1 MGMLISN
8 FSSGGILGS
17 YIDCISVF
25 STKNY
30 KAFLSMLRDSSS
42 PEKYICACLKY
53 LLSTSE
59 KLLYNWNSNLHL
71 VQLGTSIQLHLFHC
85 LQTVSLLAGFTVQ
98 LEPMSSKAMS
108 TLGTEELGTR
118 NSEQG
123 DTFNSYFNQKQLK
136 YINDQH
142 KSVSRVDR
150 AQIKIS
156 LPLFKKEKR
165 NKQKNI
171 THTHTN
177 WDVGH

>member
-1 MGMLISN
+1 M
-8 FSSGGILGS
+8 
-17 YIDCISVF
+17 
-25 STKNY
+25 
-30 KAFLSMLRDSSS
+30 
-42 PEKYICACLKY
+42 PQY

-71 VQLGTSIQLHLFHC
+71 VQLGTSIQLHLFDC
-85 LQTVSLLAGFTVQ
+85 LQTVSLLAGFCVQ

-142 KSVSRVDR
+142 KSVSRVDK
-150 AQIKIS
+150 AQIKIP
-156 LPLFKKEKR
+156 LPPPFKKK
-165 NKQKNI
+165 NKQKKI
-171 THTHTN
+171 SHTHTH
-177 WDVGH
+177 WDVCPLK

>member
-1 MGMLISN
+1 M
-8 FSSGGILGS
+8 
-17 YIDCISVF
+17 
-25 STKNY
+25 
-30 KAFLSMLRDSSS
+30 
-42 PEKYICACLKY
+42 PQY

-71 VQLGTSIQLHLFHC
+71 VQLGTSIQLHLFDC
-85 LQTVSLLAGFTVQ
+85 LQTVSLLAGFSVQ

-142 KSVSRVDR
+142 KSVSRVDK
-150 AQIKIS
+150 AQIKIP
-156 LPLFKKEKR
+156 LPPPFKKKK
-165 NKQKNI
+165 KQTKKDI
-171 THTHTN
+171 THTHTLRCLPLK
-177 WDVGH
+177 

>member
-1 MGMLISN
+1 M
-8 FSSGGILGS
+8 
-17 YIDCISVF
+17 
-25 STKNY
+25 
-30 KAFLSMLRDSSS
+30 
-42 PEKYICACLKY
+42 
-53 LLSTSE
+53 
-59 KLLYNWNSNLHL
+59 HL

-85 LQTVSLLAGFTVQ
+85 LQTVSLLAGFSVQ

-150 AQIKIS
+150 AQIKIP
-156 LPLFKKEKR
+156 LPPS
-165 NKQKNI
+165 KQQ
-171 THTHTN
+171 
-177 WDVGH
+177 